1 MSAEI
6 SKLVFNVVSQFLKIK
21 ENDVVSVS
29 VEIFD
34 KINPLLEVPVMEE
47 LAVAIRKRMAFPT
60 LEVTTQ
66 NLQKRFFSELSED
79 ALGLVPK
86 YYIKWISEIS
96 AFVEIGWKALGN
108 HFEEEKAPSKIFF
121 EAVYTVLEEIYK
133 QKKKMVFLNF
143 PSQELSDYVQIPLKT
158 LFKNYFSAANCN
170 YKRLLEKTRYIEDKL
185 KYNEKITIKSGDK
198 QLKFLTNPNKVES
211 FSGSEMALITLPTGK
226 VEVPIKKS
234 FIKGDFFAE
243 MVYYKHMILNDVTIL
258 FENGY
263 AKKVTVENGKSSDI
277 FNFKNNLIGAKG
289 ECFLSIGT
297 NEAAENF
304 SNFYSYDRVINN
316 TVSLKFFDPR
326 DNPIIL
332 LSKSSKIK
340 HITEG

>member
-1 MSAEI
+1 MNGEI

-21 ENDVVSVS
+21 EDDVISVS

-34 KINPLLEVPVMEE
+34 KTNPLLEIPVMEE

-66 NLQKRFFSELSED
+66 NLQKRFFSELSEE

-86 YYIKWISEIS
+86 YYLKWISEIS

-108 HFEEEKAPSKIFF
+108 HFEEAKPPSKIFF
-121 EAVYTVLEEIYK
+121 EAVYTILEEIYK

-143 PSQELSDYVQIPLKT
+143 PSQELADYVHIPLKT
-158 LFKNYFSAANCN
+158 LFNDYFFAVNCN
-170 YKRLLEKTRYIEDKL
+170 YNQLYEKTKKIEDRL
-185 KYNEKITIKSGDK
+185 KFNEKIIIKSGDK
-198 QLKFLTNPNKVES
+198 QLKFLTNPNKLES
-211 FSGSEMALITLPTGK
+211 FDGNEKVLITLPTGK
-226 VEVPIKKS
+226 VKVLIKKS
-234 FIKGDFFAE
+234 FMNGEFFAE
-243 MVYYKHMILNDVTIL
+243 KAYYKHIILNDVSVL

-263 AKKVTVENGKSSDI
+263 VKNITVKEGKSSDI
-277 FNFKNNLIGAKG
+277 FNFKNNLIGAKN

-297 NEAAENF
+297 NKAAKNI
-304 SNFYSYDRVINN
+304 SNFYLYDRVIENA
-316 TVSLKFFDPR
+316 VSLKFFDPR

-340 HITEG
+340 NITEG

>member
-34 KINPLLEVPVMEE
+34 KINPLLEIPVMEE

-66 NLQKRFFSELSED
+66 GLQKRFFSELSEE
-79 ALGLVPK
+79 ALGLVPQ
-86 YYIKWISEIS
+86 YYLKWISEIS

-108 HFEEEKAPSKIFF
+108 HFVEEKIPSKIFF

-133 QKKKMVFLNF
+133 QKKKMIFLNF
-143 PSQELSDYVQIPLKT
+143 PSQELADYTQIPLET
-158 LFKNYFSAANCN
+158 LFENYFSAANCN
-170 YKRLLEKTRYIEDKL
+170 YKQLYEKTKKIEDKL
-185 KYNEKITIKSGDK
+185 KSNEKITIKSGDK

-211 FSGSEMALITLPTGK
+211 FSGSKRVLITLPTGK

-234 FIKGDFFAE
+234 FIKGEFFAE
-243 MVYYKHMILNDVTIL
+243 KAYYKHMILNDVTVL

-263 AKKVTVENGKSSDI
+263 AKQITAKDGKSSDI
-277 FNFKNNLIGAKG
+277 FNFKNNLIGAKS

-297 NEAAENF
+297 NDAVENF
-304 SNFYSYDRVINN
+304 SNFYSYDRVIENA
-316 TVSLKFFDPR
+316 VSLKFFDPW

-332 LSKSSKIK
+332 LNKSSKIK
-340 HITEG
+340 HITER